1 MRIGARQSIRKTL
14 MLLLLFTAGAS
25 LVLATLG
32 FAINDWVYHRTEM
45 YDRLKAQAGII
56 GNNSVA
62 ALTFQD
68 AASAAK
74 TLVSLKSETTIVG
87 AALYSV
93 QGQIFA
99 TYERFPKALP
109 ATPPADESG
118 VIEDQLYV
126 LLPIEFDGEQIGQ
139 ILVLSSH
146 DYWQQQLVP
155 LATVVGLFLVSF
167 FLALLLSSRL
177 HRVVTGPILKLADTA
192 RRITESKDY
201 SLRAERL
208 SKDEIG
214 LLVDDFNEMVHQ
226 IQLRDIELRQVKQAL
241 EDKVE
246 ERTAELAKLAREFE
260 YQAYHDELTDL
271 ANRKTFDRQ
280 LQSSIIHTRRHGGQL
295 AVIFLDLDRFKMIND
310 SLGHAIGDRLLI
322 EIAQRL
328 SGCLR
333 ETDTLSRLG
342 GDEFAVLLTDID
354 TSGIAQVA
362 SKLIHTINEPITVEG
377 YNLHVSTSIGISVFP
392 DDGDNA
398 DAILKNADTAM
409 YRSKDQGRNRFTF
422 YAPEMNARAERRLVL
437 ENRLRT
443 AIEGNHLYLHYQPKW
458 DVHGLQ
464 MVGVE
469 ALVRWFDPDEGFISP
484 GEFIPLA
491 EECGLIA
498 DIDLWVMET
507 ACREILH
514 LYKGR
519 CPDIALS
526 VNYSPL
532 HFLRREAAQ
541 DIARILSTT
550 GFPGT
555 RLELEITEN
564 LVGPEGAGIF
574 AQLNAIR
581 DLGVE
586 ISIDDFGTAYSS
598 LSRLKQLPIN
608 TLKIDRSFVRDLGK
622 DPDDEVLVRTIITM
636 AHNLSLKVVAEGVE
650 TDNQFQFVKEYNCD
664 IVQGFRFGK
673 PMPLADLERMVATPA
688 RVPV

>member
-1 MRIGARQSIRKTL
+1 MRTWGRQSIRKTL
-14 MLLLLFTAGAS
+14 VMLLLFTASAS

-32 FAINDWVYHRTEM
+32 FAVNDWLFQRAEM
-45 YDRLKAQAGII
+45 YDRLESQAGII

-62 ALTFQD
+62 ALTFRD
-68 AASAAK
+68 AASADK
-74 TLVSLKSETTIVG
+74 TLASLERETAIVG
-87 AALYSV
+87 AALYS
-93 QGQIFA
+93 QDGHIFA
-99 TYERFPKALP
+99 TYERYPKALP
-109 ATPPADESG
+109 SKLPGEESG
-118 VIEDQLYV
+118 EIENRFYV
-126 LLPIEFDGEQIGQ
+126 LLPIVFDGEQIGQ

-155 LATVVGLFLVSF
+155 LATVLALFFMSF

-177 HRVVTGPILKLADTA
+177 HKVVTGPILKLADTA

-214 LLVDDFNEMVHQ
+214 LLVDDFNEMLHQ
-226 IQLRDIELRQVKQAL
+226 IQLRDIELRQVKQVL

-246 ERTAELAKLAREFE
+246 ERTAELARLAREFE

-271 ANRKTFDRQ
+271 ANRKTFDNN
-280 LQSSIIHTRRHGGQL
+280 LQGAITHTRRHGGQL
-295 AVIFLDLDRFKMIND
+295 AVMFLDLDRFKMIND
-310 SLGHAIGDRLLI
+310 SLGHAVGDKLLI
-322 EIAQRL
+322 DIAKRL
-328 SGCLR
+328 SECLR

-354 TSGIAQVA
+354 TNGIAQVA
-362 SKLIHTINEPITVEG
+362 NKLIHAINEPITVEG
-377 YNLHVSTSIGISVFP
+377 YNLHVSTSIGISVYP
-392 DDGDNA
+392 GDGDSA
-398 DAILKNADTAM
+398 DSILKNADTAM

-422 YAPEMNARAERRLVL
+422 YAPEMNARAERRLLL
-437 ENRLRT
+437 ENKLRL
-443 AIEGNHLYLHYQPKW
+443 AIEHNNLFLHYQPKW
-458 DVHGLQ
+458 DVQGKQ

-469 ALVRWFDPDEGFISP
+469 ALVRWFDPKEGFISP

-491 EECGLIA
+491 EECGLIGE
-498 DIDLWVMET
+498 IDLWVMET
-507 ACREILH
+507 ACREILQ
-514 LYKGR
+514 LYNGNR
-519 CPDIALS
+519 PEIALS
-526 VNYSPL
+526 VNFSPL

-541 DIARILSTT
+541 DIARILAAT

-574 AQLNAIR
+574 TQLNAIR

-650 TDNQFQFVKEYNCD
+650 TDNQFQFVKQYSCD
-664 IVQGFRFGK
+664 IVQGFLFGK
-673 PMPLADLERMVATPA
+673 PMALTDLRQMLTAPVS
-688 RVPV
+688 VPV